1 MADYGVAVTWGEAK
15 PGRERQ
21 ALEVW
26 ADAITLNDKV
36 VADGRVDRWDAVVFE
51 PSGGPPL
58 GAIRLYGTA
67 EQIDALVRADD
78 FTDII
83 LRAQL
88 TVSAVGYRRFTTG
101 DALADGFARLS
112 AAIESL

>member
-26 ADAITLNDKV
+26 ADAITLNDKA
-36 VADGRVDRWDAVVFE
+36 VADGRIERWDAVVFE
-51 PSGGPPL
+51 PGGGPPV
-58 GAIRLYGTA
+58 GAIRFYGTA
-67 EQIDALVRADD
+67 EQIDVFVRADD
-78 FTDII
+78 FMDII
-83 LRAQL
+83 MRAQL
-88 TVSAVGYRRFTTG
+88 MVSSVGYRRFTTG

-112 AAIESL
+112 AAVESL

>member
-36 VADGRVDRWDAVVFE
+36 VADGRVERWDAVAFE
-51 PSGGPPL
+51 PAGGPPL
-58 GAIRLYGTA
+58 GAIRFYGTA
-67 EQIDALVRADD
+67 EQVDALVRADD

-88 TVSAVGYRRFTTG
+88 TVSSVGYRRFTTG
-101 DALADGFARLS
+101 DALGDGFARLS
-112 AAIESL
+112 AAIDSL